1 MIQNHV
7 IVTFEYCHVHYQLL
21 HAVTLSC
28 WQQSWDLQ
36 TGNKLHAIVPKVGPM
51 ESYGLPRR
59 DEIKIRRLRI
69 GHTRLTHS
77 YLMKGENPPQCTCC
91 QTVLTIEHLLLHCN
105 NYTSI
110 RNKYYDTT
118 TLSELFSKI
127 SPHKILEF
135 LKECNLY
142 HKIKNIYCIFTF
154 RNKCIF
160 IYL

>member
-59 DEIKIRRLRI
+59 DEIKICRLRI

-91 QTVLTIEHLLLHCN
+91 HTVLTIEHLLLHCN

-110 RNKYYDTT
+110 R
-118 TLSELFSKI
+118 I
-127 SPHKILEF
+127 STMILQHCLNCLVKSLPHKILEF
-135 LKECNLY
+135 YVIYIIKY
-142 HKIKNIYCIFTF
+142 KIF
-154 RNKCIF
+154 
-160 IYL
+160 